1 MSDELEQIDDE
12 LAEETSEEVPSIASS
27 IRDAMSEIA
36 DDEATVEPVDE
47 VQTDESS
54 SHETAEEAHSQAE
67 IVVAPISWPAA
78 EKERF
83 RSLPIEV
90 QKFISKREQERDGFL
105 SSKANEVAQIKQYV
119 SQYSDIDEAFAPFE
133 RKMQLSGAN
142 RGQVITQLLGA
153 QKFLDENPP
162 EAIRWLAESYGLTP
176 EQIFN
181 AEASTPRVDPTTA
194 NLQRKIEQLEGYLEQ
209 QKKSQ
214 HQSTYQAIN
223 NDIAA
228 FATETDGQGNYL
240 RPHFNEVYTDME
252 AIVRHLRANQPELPI
267 REVLQQAYDRAV
279 WANPNSREAM
289 LLREKQKVQANHMN
303 EAKRKA
309 EKARVLGSSVTGAP
323 TSNASPA
330 ISGNLREMLESA
342 ISRHYQ

>member
-1 MSDELEQIDDE
+1 MSEEFEQIDDE
-12 LAEETSEEVPSIASS
+12 VVEESSEVSSIAASIREAMEEVP
-27 IRDAMSEIA
+27 
-36 DDEATVEPVDE
+36 DDEVASATIDEAPVADEISEPVE
-47 VQTDESS
+47 E
-54 SHETAEEAHSQAE
+54 ETPASNEL
-67 IVVAPISWPAA
+67 VVAPISWPAS

-83 RSLPIEV
+83 KSLPPEV
-90 QKFISKREQERDGFL
+90 QKFISKREQERDSFL
-105 SSKANEVAQIKQYV
+105 SSKANEVAEIKKYV
-119 SQYSDIDEAFAPFE
+119 SQYADIDQAFAPFE

-142 RGQVITQLLGA
+142 RGQVISQLLGA
-153 QKFLDENPP
+153 QKYLDENPP

-181 AEASTPRVDPTTA
+181 AEASTPRVDPQTA
-194 NLQRKIEQLEGYLEQ
+194 NLQRKIEQLEGYLQQ
-209 QKKSQ
+209 QKQTQ
-214 HQSTYQAIN
+214 HQSAYQAIN

-228 FATETDGQGNYL
+228 FASETDGQGNYL

-252 AIVRHLRANQPELPI
+252 AIVRHLRSNQPNLPI
-267 REVLQQAYDRAV
+267 KEVLQQAYDRAV